1 MSTPAN
7 TKSVQSLSLL
17 ERAQLYAPFA
27 ARVAHLIASYVIA
40 ARFGGILLI
49 AYLSID
55 FVSSWMI
62 LEAVIW
68 GVVIVVSVLKAL
80 GVLSL
85 KGAK

>member
-27 ARVAHLIASYVIA
+27 ARVAQPAITAIIA
-40 ARFGGILLI
+40 ARLGAILMI
-49 AYLSID
+49 AHLSIE
-55 FVSSWMI
+55 FVSSWMVI
-62 LEAVIW
+62 EAMVW
-68 GVVIVVSVLKAL
+68 TALLVLAV
-80 GVLSL
+80 VLSA